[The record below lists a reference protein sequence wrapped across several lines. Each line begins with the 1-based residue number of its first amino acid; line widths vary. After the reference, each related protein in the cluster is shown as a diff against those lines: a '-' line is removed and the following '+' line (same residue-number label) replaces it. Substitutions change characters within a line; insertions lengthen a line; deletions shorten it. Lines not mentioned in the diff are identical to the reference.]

1 MDESTAFRIVRK
13 VEDILIKSSR
23 FRLPGKKKLLES
35 EAETKVIVIDVTEST
50 IERPKKNR
58 KDAIQ
63 GKKEIIH

>member
-1 MDESTAFRIVRK
+1 M
-13 VEDILIKSSR
+13 KSSR

-35 EAETKVIVIDVTEST
+35 EAELKVIVIDVTEST

-58 KDAIQ
+58 EAAIQ